1 MVAQRI
7 NTIRDAEQIIVLD
20 QGKIVGRGTHYELL
34 KKCRVYLEIAKSQ
47 FSDEEL
53 AAELAVSSEVGALEK
68 VQKEKQK
75 GEK

>member
-1 MVAQRI
+1 M
-7 NTIRDAEQIIVLD
+7 
-20 QGKIVGRGTHYELL
+20 GRGTHYELL

-53 AAELAVSSEVGALEK
+53 ATELAVSSEVEVLEK
-68 VQKEKQK
+68 SQNREKQK